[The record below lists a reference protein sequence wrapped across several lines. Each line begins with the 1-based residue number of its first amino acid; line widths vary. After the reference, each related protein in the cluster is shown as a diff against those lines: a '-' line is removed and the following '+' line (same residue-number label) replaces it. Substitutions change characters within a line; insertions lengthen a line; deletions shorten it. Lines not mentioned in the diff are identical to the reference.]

1 MNEALRLLKIYEK
14 EGYRFSESV
23 KQAFLKVDRRL
34 FVSKE
39 YENLAYSDMPLPI
52 TGFSTVSAPHMHLIY
67 LEELELKPGHK
78 VLEIGFGSGILLAYL
93 VEIVGPGNV
102 YGVEKSPIVFDFG
115 KSNLKRS
122 GYLDKVKIFLMDG
135 KNGLPDYAPYDRIA
149 VSAAAEAVPD
159 ALIEQLNEEGIILV
173 PLGERDQ
180 WLYKLKKKGGSLL
193 RERLM
198 PVSFVFLE

>member
-34 FVSKE
+34 FVPKE